1 MLEVSGLWAGYD
13 KFGVLEDISLQ
24 VAAGQ
29 FVGILGRNGVGK
41 TTLLKAL
48 AGPVRPN
55 RGQVLFDR
63 QPIHALPTNRISQL
77 GLALVLDR
85 KGIFRNLSVQDNLVL
100 AQRLH
105 SQRPQRWT
113 LDAVYQLF
121 PRLQERHDAPGGG
134 LSGGEQQMLAI
145 ARALMTQ
152 PRLVLF
158 DEPTEGLAPKIVDEL
173 VVTLQR
179 LRADGLTAIVV
190 DQRLETVFDTCEDV
204 LVMSRGQVAMRETAA
219 LLRRQTQRLEEHLGV

>member
-29 FVGILGRNGVGK
+29 FVGVLGRNGVGK

-48 AGPVRPN
+48 AGPVRPR
-55 RGQVLFDR
+55 RGKVLFDG
-63 QPIHALPTNRISQL
+63 QPIHALPTNRISQQ

-105 SQRPQRWT
+105 RQRPQHWT
-113 LDAVYQLF
+113 IDAVCKLF
-121 PRLQERHDAPGGG
+121 PRLHERFDAPGGG

-158 DEPTEGLAPKIVDEL
+158 DEPTEGLAPRIVEEL
-173 VVTLQR
+173 VATLQR

-190 DQRLETVFDTCEDV
+190 DQRLETVFDTCDQV
-204 LVMSRGQVAMRETAA
+204 LVMSRGQVAMRESAAVLRQQTA
-219 LLRRQTQRLEEHLGV
+219 RLEEHLGV